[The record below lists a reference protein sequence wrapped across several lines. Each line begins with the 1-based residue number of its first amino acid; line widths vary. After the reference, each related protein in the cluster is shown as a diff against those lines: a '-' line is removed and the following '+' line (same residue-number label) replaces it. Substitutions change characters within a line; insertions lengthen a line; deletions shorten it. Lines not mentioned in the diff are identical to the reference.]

1 MSDKNKTTIKSILRD
16 AVWFT
21 RESWKYMRGSRARF
35 FVGFPGALFR
45 FLRSAT

>member
-1 MSDKNKTTIKSILRD
+1 MANDPQSTIKSILRD